1 MPRIITSSPTGQSFF
16 ETLKNNEA
24 FFFPN
29 DLEGKEKVYACY
41 FEFIL
46 LPELGYCNTERSH
59 RHLDRTELTGLLVA
73 DKVTALISFQ
83 L

>member
-1 MPRIITSSPTGQSFF
+1 MPRTITSPTGQSFF
-16 ETLKNNEA
+16 ETLKNNEV
-24 FFFPN
+24 FFSN

-46 LPELGYCNTERSH
+46 LPELGYCNTGRSH
-59 RHLDRTELTGLLVA
+59 RHLERTELTGLLIA
-73 DKVTALISFQ
+73 NKVTALISVQ